1 MLTSMFSISFLI
13 MIRQVFVFR
22 VYLISALGDLDIAL
36 FDKGIC
42 KYIYDKL
49 GKFLTEKQD
58 LHPADVKN
66 R

>member
-1 MLTSMFSISFLI
+1 M
-13 MIRQVFVFR
+13 FR
-22 VYLISALGDLDIAL
+22 VYLISALGDLDTAL